1 MFENN
6 KFLLDYV
13 NIPGHSFIY
22 HNGDERRGGEV
33 GANIKENIKFK
44 ERKDYYDI
52 DTTIENISI
61 EILDKKDRPLLIGA
75 LYSNPVP
82 IKEKSYCG

>member
-13 NIPGHSFIY
+13 TISGHSFIH
-22 HNGDERRGGEV
+22 HNRDERRGGEV
-33 GANIKENIKFK
+33 GANIKENIKFQ
-44 ERKDYYDI
+44 ERKDYCDI

-61 EILDKKDRPLLIGA
+61 EIMDNKDRPLLIGT

-82 IKEKSYCG
+82 IKEKSYFG